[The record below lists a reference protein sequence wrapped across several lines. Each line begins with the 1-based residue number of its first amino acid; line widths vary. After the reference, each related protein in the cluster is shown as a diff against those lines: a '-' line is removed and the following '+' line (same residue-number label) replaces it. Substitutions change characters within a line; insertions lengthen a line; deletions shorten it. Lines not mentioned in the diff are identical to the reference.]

1 MAVLGRQVR
10 DVAVAPGAAAAGRSV
25 LVQIVVVGE
34 ASVIAPSFLALRYR
48 SSWQA
53 RQLASSMKRRASGW
67 ISLRLSVTLPPVV
80 ACTHKSL
87 VPSHVLADSI
97 RTMLVLGMWHCTHS
111 MALPLASCAWGES
124 ANSC

>member
-1 MAVLGRQVR
+1 MARLLKKPLIIALAAVILLVIGFFAYIQNAFTGTRCEAAKHLDADMIGDCYGCHLKVTPQVAQ
-10 DVAVAPGAAAAGRSV
+10 DWYESKHG
-25 LVQIVVVGE
+25 
-34 ASVIAPSFLALRYR
+34 
-48 SSWQA
+48 
-53 RQLASSMKRRASGW
+53 
-67 ISLRLSVTLPPVV
+67 VTLPPVV

>member
-1 MAVLGRQVR
+1 
-10 DVAVAPGAAAAGRSV
+10 
-25 LVQIVVVGE
+25 
-34 ASVIAPSFLALRYR
+34 
-48 SSWQA
+48 
-53 RQLASSMKRRASGW
+53 MKRRASGW